1 MADHEESYFLK
12 YLFLYLS
19 DSSLPA
25 IFLLT
30 PVPARPTDKRLM
42 DKHAADKQAADKHR
56 PGSAYVTAGCSP
68 LLPAN
73 TRPRRSPMTKHN
85 DNPRPRRYDKNI
97 AAHHRR

>member
-30 PVPARPTDKRLM
+30 PFPRGRQDKRPTDKRLM
-42 DKHAADKQAADKHR
+42 DKHAADKRR
-56 PGSAYVTAGCSP
+56 PGSAIRNGR

-73 TRPRRSPMTKHN
+73 IYP
-85 DNPRPRRYDKNI
+85 
-97 AAHHRR
+97 AGHR